1 MKKQTYKPFKFDE
14 KTMLLFCKEH
24 EMFKYNW
31 KFKDLGTG
39 VWAQDLD
46 SNGNPIPTGRLG
58 IHWNNILS
66 NTLSCLVYVL
76 MFLPLVM
83 LFLFPI

>member
-1 MKKQTYKPFKFDE
+1 MW
-14 KTMLLFCKEH
+14 LFCEEH

-31 KFKDLGTG
+31 KFKDWGTG
-39 VWAQDLD
+39 IWIQDLD
-46 SNGNPIPTGRLG
+46 SNGNPIPTGKLG